1 MVRFR
6 HILLVVVIAT
16 FNLFASSQDV
26 RLIINQTDST
36 STIEE
41 PGLFET
47 RLFTDSSVAN
57 DFLLSLTNKL
67 RLDGYMTAGVDEIKH
82 QNDTMTAWVF
92 VGTKYQLAELRFN
105 ENCIKWLN
113 EMGSEWR
120 DSGATLKPKQ
130 FVQLREDLLAYG
142 ENHGFPFATVQLEEA
157 NPKENQVSGKLV
169 VHTNRYFAYDTISIQ
184 GDASISKAYLQQYLQ
199 LPVGESYDERKVRQ
213 ITSKIQK
220 LPFVR
225 LVSNPAIRFIDNKAV
240 VFLYLEKRS
249 TDQFDG
255 IIGFAPNTQDA
266 LATKLLITGE
276 VNIDLNNL
284 FKRGMMY
291 NLHWKS
297 FAAQS
302 QELRMG
308 TSLPFLFSTPL
319 GLDGNFEYFK
329 LDSQFFTVKTQLGVR
344 YNFNGTD
351 HTKFYLSRNESALI
365 AVDTNFVR
373 NTGRIPES
381 NPVTTTS
388 YGMSIQRTE
397 LDNILNPRKGYR
409 LDFDANV
416 GNRRIQKDIR
426 IDQVLFPNG
435 EGGLYS
441 VYDSIDLSQLQYQLS
456 LSAEGYVPLGK
467 KSTLVGLLEG
477 RRLFADQIFLNDV
490 YRIGGAFSLRGF
502 NEQSLLASSYAML
515 GLEYRY
521 LLGSRSYFQ
530 LFCNGAY
537 TLDESE
543 IQLNP
548 LEDLP
553 FGFGAG
559 LALEVNSGMLYLSYA
574 LGREQNNPIQLNQAK
589 IHFGVINFL

>member
-1 MVRFR
+1 MACFK
-6 HILLVVVIAT
+6 HILIVAIFT
-16 FNLFASSQDV
+16 TMNLFASSQEV
-26 RLIINQTDST
+26 RLIVTQVDTT
-36 STIEE
+36 STTEE
-41 PGLFET
+41 ISLFVP
-47 RLFTDSSVAN
+47 RLFSDTTAAKN
-57 DFLLSLTNKL
+57 HLATITNAL
-67 RLDGYMTAGVDEIKH
+67 RLDGYMAAGVDDIIIQGDTIRATLYIGIK
-82 QNDTMTAWVF
+82 
-92 VGTKYQLAELRFN
+92 YELANLRFN
-105 ENCIKWLN
+105 ENCTKWLN

-120 DSGATLKPKQ
+120 DSGAILKPKQ
-130 FVQLREDLLAYG
+130 FVQLREDLLTYG
-142 ENHGFPFATVQLEEA
+142 ENHGFPFATVQLDEVKSVA
-157 NPKENQVSGKLV
+157 NQVSGRLV
-169 VHTNRYFAYDTISIQ
+169 VHTNRYFAYDTLSIQ
-184 GDASISKAYLQQYLQ
+184 GDASISKTYLQQYLQ

-225 LVSNPAIRFIDNKAV
+225 LVSNPAIRFIDNKAI
-240 VFLYLEKRS
+240 VFLNLEKRS

-266 LATKLLITGE
+266 LETKLLITGE

-319 GLDGNFEYFK
+319 GLDGDFEYFK

-351 HTKFYLSRNESALI
+351 HTKFYISRNESALI

-416 GNRRIQKDIR
+416 GNRRVQKDIR

-456 LSAEGYVPLGK
+456 LSAEGYIPLGK
-467 KSTLVGLLEG
+467 KSTFVGLLEG

-530 LFCNGAY
+530 LFWNGAY

-543 IQLNP
+543 IQLRA

-559 LALEVNSGMLYLSYA
+559 LALEVNSGMLYLYYA